1 MKKKRNIFLAA
12 LLVMAMLLTGGCG
25 PKINSEQ
32 ITQLD
37 RADTGADSNA
47 PEEEEAEP
55 LKEDNELP
63 EDGIITTA
71 QMKTISGEE
80 GEYKFHGEDKS
91 SGITYT
97 WIYEGKKIRNPQEQ
111 KMKVSFV
118 TDAAEV
124 DQVKKS
130 ANNAAVGLG
139 FTLEKENM
147 AAPPRLVITLNEKWN
162 ADTVILCKMV
172 DGVPKKMADVT
183 IDQSTGKDSKEVT
196 TLTFPVTEVGDT
208 YYLVGGKTKA
218 DSTSA
223 DGTDNKQNPSGGTDG
238 TGENQTAAGENQA
251 STEGNQTSTEG
262 NNQDTSQ
269 QSDTTQSD
277 HTCTI
282 SIECSTILNNWD
294 DLNEAKADFV
304 PSDGWILYSSVVEYT
319 PGETVYDVLYRVC
332 RDSGIHMSARYTPMY
347 GSYYVEGIN
356 QLYEFDCGELS
367 GWMYSVNGWFPN
379 YGCSQYEVSDGDI
392 IEWRYTCDLGRDV
405 GDQYYE

>member
-1 MKKKRNIFLAA
+1 MKKKRNIFLTA
-12 LLVMAMLLTGGCG
+12 LLVVAMLLTGGCG

-32 ITQLD
+32 ITKLD
-37 RADTGADSNA
+37 KADTGSDSNI
-47 PEEEEAEP
+47 PEEEQAEP

-97 WIYEGKKIRNPQEQ
+97 WIYEGEKIRNPQEQ

-118 TDAAEV
+118 TDAAKV
-124 DQVKKS
+124 DQVKRS
-130 ANNAAVGLG
+130 ANNATVGIG
-139 FTLEKENM
+139 FALEKENM
-147 AAPPRLVITLNEKWN
+147 AAPPRLAITLNEKWN

-183 IDQSTGKDSKEVT
+183 IDQSSGDDSKEVT

-208 YYLVGGKTKA
+208 YYLVGGKTKT

-223 DGTDNKQNPSGGTDG
+223 DETDNKQNPSNGTDSTRG
-238 TGENQTAAGENQA
+238 NQTAAGENQD
-251 STEGNQTSTEG
+251 STEG
-262 NNQDTSQ
+262 NNQDTSH

-294 DLNEAKADFV
+294 DLNKAKADFV

-367 GWMYSVNGWFPN
+367 GWMYSVNSWFPN
-379 YGCSQYEVSDGDI
+379 YGCSQYEVSDGDM

>member
-32 ITQLD
+32 ITKLD
-37 RADTGADSNA
+37 RADTGSDSDA

-71 QMKTISGEE
+71 QMKTISGED

-118 TDAAEV
+118 TDAAKV

-139 FTLEKENM
+139 FALEKENM

-196 TLTFPVTEVGDT
+196 TLAFPVTEVGDT
-208 YYLVGGKTKA
+208 YYLVGGKTKT

-238 TGENQTAAGENQA
+238 TAENQTAAGE
-251 STEGNQTSTEG
+251 NQTSTEG

-269 QSDTTQSD
+269 QSETTQSD

-367 GWMYSVNGWFPN
+367 GWMYSVNGWYPN
-379 YGCSQYEVSDGDI
+379 YGCSQYDVSDNDV

>member
-32 ITQLD
+32 ITKLD
-37 RADTGADSNA
+37 RADTGADSDA

-71 QMKTISGEE
+71 QMKTISGED

-118 TDAAEV
+118 TDAAKV

-183 IDQSTGKDSKEVT
+183 IDRSTGKDSKEVT

-208 YYLVGGKTKA
+208 YYLVGGKTKT

-238 TGENQTAAGENQA
+238 TAENQTAAGENQA
-251 STEGNQTSTEG
+251 STEGN
-262 NNQDTSQ
+262 NQDTSQ
-269 QSDTTQSD
+269 QSETTQSD

-367 GWMYSVNGWFPN
+367 GWMYSVNGWYPN
-379 YGCSQYEVSDGDI
+379 YGCSQYDVSDNDV